1 MRRFA
6 ILIAA
11 SLLMISCSQEEDVTG
26 SIHNKC
32 TSDLYSVFNPRA
44 MDQCMAVCLKCD
56 RGTTTTCSTCPFAGY
71 WRPAEAD
78 IAGER
83 AALDIE
89 MTALP
94 HDASGIT
101 VGDVEGASF
110 RMPSNR

>member
-1 MRRFA
+1 MRPRHHDHLLDVVHA
-6 ILIAA
+6 EGRALILG
-11 SLLMISCSQEEDVTG
+11 LLIRSSM
-26 SIHNKC
+26 K
-32 TSDLYSVFNPRA
+32 
-44 MDQCMAVCLKCD
+44 
-56 RGTTTTCSTCPFAGY
+56 CPFAGY
-71 WRPAEAD
+71 WRPAGAG

-110 RMPSNR
+110 RVPSNR